1 MSKPVIEENK
11 YGEIMPKKTTSVH
24 IPEEDYLYAK
34 YNGLSLSDILV
45 EEIRKRR
52 KSNMSTADKIKYLE
66 NQIEKLSEELR
77 NLEIIRSSEV
87 QAELELAEFQ
97 RKKRFEI
104 IVKQIKNDIY
114 DEINKGAS
122 KEKIISDLNNAI
134 IANPEISN
142 ELLSFKQ
149 EIMERLKV

>member
-1 MSKPVIEENK
+1 MA
-11 YGEIMPKKTTSVH
+11 KKTTSVH

-52 KSNMSTADKIKYLE
+52 KNNMTNTEKIKYLE
-66 NQIEKLSEELR
+66 TQIGKLNEELK
-77 NLEIIRSSEV
+77 NLEIIRSSEI
-87 QAELELAEFQ
+87 QAEFELAEFQ
-97 RKKRFEI
+97 RKKRFEM
-104 IVKQIKNDIY
+104 IVRQIKNDIY
-114 DEINKGAS
+114 DEINKNVS
-122 KEKIISDLNNAI
+122 KEKVLSDLNNVI

-149 EIMERLKV
+149 EIMEKFKA